1 MTLELA
7 GENLAGRWKALSGGE
22 SGSIRGVRTQSF
34 ETWITGAWMVSLMSG
49 DGTETRGELIVDGHQ
64 NVVKPVFNIPGV
76 KKEWELVGTHISKDR
91 ETYSFQVFNGEQ
103 TFKADLKL
111 TNDQFEGSW
120 KEMRAGGASGRIKL
134 IRKK

>member
-1 MTLELA
+1 
-7 GENLAGRWKALSGGE
+7 
-22 SGSIRGVRTQSF
+22 
-34 ETWITGAWMVSLMSG
+34 MVSLMSS
-49 DGTETRGELIVDGHQ
+49 DGTETRGELIVDGHRQ
-64 NVVKPVFNIPGV
+64 VVKPIFNIAGV
-76 KKEWELVGTHISKDR
+76 KKEWRLVETQVSKDR

-103 TFKADLKL
+103 TFKAELRL